1 MPYFIFGFYL
11 RNLIA
16 KNKYFSLDKK
26 KKQKLN
32 MKNLEEYL
40 SKNNQYLI
48 KICLNYFIQKLLI
61 IKIIT
66 DYENNNDEIINNF
79 NKLSIEK
86 MSNLTI

>member
-1 MPYFIFGFYL
+1 
-11 RNLIA
+11 
-16 KNKYFSLDKK
+16 
-26 KKQKLN
+26 

-79 NKLSIEK
+79 NKLSIEN